1 MVDQRSII
9 LSFVVVVCF
18 ILFHDHSAFG
28 QQLSS
33 TIEQAGLFSLRSS
46 LGLRAK
52 EWPRKVDPCTSWKG
66 IICRTQ
72 DGRVIGINLSG
83 LRRTR
88 IGRLNPQ
95 FSVDALTNFT
105 FLDTFNASG
114 FPLPGPIPTWFG
126 EKLLSLRVLDL
137 QFCSL
142 TGNIPTS
149 LGNLGN
155 LTILNLSGNN
165 LNGVIPTS
173 LGQLSRL
180 SVFDLSRNSFT
191 GIIPSSFSSIGNLTV
206 FDISSNSITGPIPP
220 SLGTFPNLQVLNL
233 SRNGFSSFIPAQ
245 LGALSSLV
253 DLDIGF
259 NSLSGSL
266 PSDLRRL
273 TSLQK
278 MMVGDNALTG
288 SLPDNLF
295 PTLTQLQSVVLRNN
309 SLSGSIPD
317 LLWSISELHSLDISY
332 NNFSGV
338 LPNLSSSANA
348 NAAEFN
354 LSHNQFYGNLAS
366 QFRTFSFM
374 DMADNYFQ
382 GRVSEDAVR
391 NFSLKDNCLQKGESQ
406 KSLEDC
412 SAFYASRNLTFDNFG
427 LPNTERP
434 LPTPGSASKSNKRLR
449 YVLVGVFASLGF
461 ILVLIGLLVLCICI
475 FRRGAPDQRGRGV
488 SPAPAGA
495 ESGSPSAAGVSI
507 DYTNLGETFTHEE
520 LQKATG
526 EFSDLNLIKHGH
538 SGELF
543 RGVLENGSPVV
554 VKKIAV
560 HLTKKDL
567 HRVEMELF
575 SKASHTR
582 LVPFLGHCLDH
593 EHEKLLVYKYMP
605 NGDLSNSLYKNMKKE
620 DGSMQSLDWITRL
633 KIAIG
638 VAEGLSF
645 LHHECSPP
653 IVHRDV
659 QASSILLDDKFEVRL
674 GSLSDVCTQE
684 EDNQQNVISRLLR
697 MPQTSEQGASSSPSA
712 TCAYDVYCF
721 GKILL
726 ELVTG
731 KMGISASS
739 DTNTNEWLEQTL
751 PYISIYERELVTK
764 IVDPSLIVDED
775 LLEEV
780 WAMAIVARSCL
791 NPKPSKRPLMRYIL
805 QALENPLKVVRED
818 NSNSARLIKAASSRG
833 SWNAALF
840 GSWRDSSSDIVS
852 IPSQGGNREGSSFK
866 QSFTAGSQG
875 SVQYGGYDRSASNR
889 KFSKDIFPEPFEFPA
904 TERTNVN

>member
-1 MVDQRSII
+1 MMMDQRIT
-9 LSFVVVVCF
+9 LGFVVVLCF
-18 ILFHDHSAFG
+18 MLFHHDQYAFG
-28 QQLSS
+28 QLSS
-33 TIEQAGLFSLRSS
+33 NIEQAGLFSLRSS

-66 IICRTQ
+66 ITCRIQ
-72 DGRVIGINLSG
+72 DFRVIGINLSG

-88 IGRLNPQ
+88 VGRLNPQ

-114 FPLPGPIPTWFG
+114 FSLPGPIPAWFG

-142 TGNIPTS
+142 TGSIPAS

-155 LTILNLSGNN
+155 LTVLNLSGNN
-165 LNGVIPTS
+165 LNGIIPTS
-173 LGQLSRL
+173 LGQLSSL

-191 GIIPSSFSSIGNLTV
+191 GFIPASFQSIGDLTV

-220 SLGTFPNLQVLNL
+220 SLGTFRNLRVLNL
-233 SRNGFSSFIPAQ
+233 SRNGFSSSIPAQ
-245 LGALSSLV
+245 LGDLSRLV

-266 PSDLRRL
+266 PSDLRGLR
-273 TSLQK
+273 SLQK

-295 PTLTQLQSVVLRNN
+295 PTLTQLQFVVLRNN

-317 LLWSISELHSLDISY
+317 LLWSIMELRLLDISY
-332 NNFSGV
+332 NDFSGV

-348 NAAEFN
+348 SAAVFN

-366 QFRTFSFM
+366 EFRRFSFM
-374 DMADNYFQ
+374 DLADNYFQ
-382 GRVSEDAVR
+382 GKVSEGADR
-391 NFSLKDNCLQKGESQ
+391 NSSLKGNCLQKVETQ
-406 KSLEDC
+406 KRLEDC
-412 SAFYASRNLTFDNFG
+412 SSFYASRNLTFDNFG
-427 LPNTERP
+427 LPTEQP
-434 LPTPGSASKSNKRLR
+434 LPTPGGASKSNKRLR

-461 ILVLIGLLVLCICI
+461 ILVLIGLLVLCLCI

-495 ESGSPSAAGVSI
+495 ESGSPPAAGVSI
-507 DYTNLGETFTHEE
+507 DYANLGETFTHAE

-526 EFSDLNLIKHGH
+526 DFSDLNLIKHGH

-543 RGVLENGSPVV
+543 RGVLENGSPIV
-554 VKKIAV
+554 VKKIDV
-560 HLTKKDL
+560 HLAKKDS
-567 HRVEMELF
+567 HMVEMELF
-575 SKASHTR
+575 SRASHTR
-582 LVPFLGHCLDH
+582 LVPFLGHCLNN

-605 NGDLSNSLYKNMKKE
+605 NGDLSNSLYKNVKNE

-638 VAEGLSF
+638 AAEGLSF

-674 GSLSDVCTQE
+674 GSLSDVCTQGG
-684 EDNQQNVISRLLR
+684 DNQQNVISRLLR
-697 MPQTSEQGASSSPSA
+697 LPQTSEQGASSSPSA

-780 WAMAIVARSCL
+780 WAMAVVARSCL

-840 GSWRDSSSDIVS
+840 GSWRESSSDIVS
-852 IPSQGGNREGSSFK
+852 TPSQGGNREGSSFK

-875 SVQYGGYDRSASNR
+875 SVQYGVYDRSSSNK
-889 KFSKDIFPEPFEFPA
+889 KFSRDIFPEPFEFPA
-904 TERTNVN
+904 TERTNIN